1 MAVAKLYNI
10 ARMTISNSG
19 TGALTL
25 SAAATG
31 FLSFVGAGV
40 SDGELVTYGI
50 EDGSAREIGRGTYHS
65 TGTSLT
71 RTTVLKSTNSNVA
84 ISASVSAQVFITAAA
99 EDFSLTTTPGTSA
112 QIVIGQGVTSNP
124 TWNTVSGDIALSAA
138 GVVTINGQYRYS
150 QPLFIA

>member
-19 TGALTL
+19 TGDLTL

-31 FLSFVGAGV
+31 FLSFVGSGV

-112 QIVIGQGVTSNP
+112 QIAIGQGVTSNP
-124 TWNTVSGDIALSAA
+124 TWYTVSGDTALSAA